1 MFQQIVNRLIHNG
14 SGDSLLDDNED
25 DGHKRQEASPDRSL
39 KHRHT
44 FHTAISRHPLQK
56 HNTGLMR
63 QLPRRFWRRPGLFI
77 GLAID
82 GVAIS
87 IAGPM
92 RCNHRF
98 MPRIFAHTDIF
109 LRFCLFQ
116 FSQSTRI
123 IFWKAEKH
131 THRHIIYAQDQHRPT
146 EYTKEIHRPTI
157 LLLHCTAKGQQAQA

>member
-25 DGHKRQEASPDRSL
+25 DGHKDQEAPPDRSL
-39 KHRHT
+39 KHRHS
-44 FHTAISRHPLQK
+44 FHKAISRHPLQK

-92 RCNHRF
+92 RRNHRF

-116 FSQSTRI
+116 SSHSTGTILR
-123 IFWKAEKH
+123 KAEKH
-131 THRHIIYAQDQHRPT
+131 AYRHIICAQYQHRPT
-146 EYTKEIHRPTI
+146 EYMKKIHRPTI
-157 LLLHCTAKGQQAQA
+157 LLLHYTAIGQQAQS